1 MAKKNLPA
9 KTQIRAIVKFHE
21 LILTF
26 DSSLPNEQIE
36 KQCLDLI
43 ESINSL
49 LQKHFPDTLPQ
60 LSNDTKKKNKISVLP
75 FNPDDFSEE

>member
-1 MAKKNLPA
+1 MAKKNLPV
-9 KTQIRAIVKFHE
+9 KTQIRAIIKFHE
-21 LILTF
+21 LFLTF

-43 ESINSL
+43 ESINAL
-49 LQKHFPDTLPQ
+49 LKTHFPDTLPQ

-75 FNPDDFSEE
+75 FNPDDFSDE